1 MSRMDNAADGAGD
14 ARVFECDLL
23 ICNEKGLHA
32 RASAKFAE
40 VAGQFDADIRVTRDQ
55 LTVSAISIMGLLML
69 AAAKG
74 SEIHVTATGSDAA
87 EAIEALAELVA
98 TRFGEDR

>member
-1 MSRMDNAADGAGD
+1 MTQETTSPNLAIE
-14 ARVFECDLL
+14 RVLP

-40 VAGQFDADIRVTRDQ
+40 TAHRFDADIRVTRDQ
-55 LTVSAISIMGLLML
+55 LTVSALSIMGLLML

-74 SEIHVTATGSDAA
+74 CTIDVSTSGKDAGPLM
-87 EAIEALAELVA
+87 EAIAALIDNK
-98 TRFGEDR
+98 FGEGK

>member
-1 MSRMDNAADGAGD
+1 MTQETTSPVIE
-14 ARVFECDLL
+14 RVLP

-40 VAGQFDADIRVTRDQ
+40 TAHRFDADIRVTRDQ
-55 LTVSAISIMGLLML
+55 LTVSALSIMGLLML

-74 SEIHVTATGSDAA
+74 SEIHVAATGAQAA
-87 EAIEALAELVA
+87 AAIDALAELVGS
-98 TRFGEDR
+98 RFGEDR